1 MHYIE
6 DETNSIDIE
15 MVDDLIGKILS
26 YLNETGDFSL
36 HFVSDEEIRNL
47 NRDYR
52 GIDDPTDILTFAI
65 NDGEEFPQFDE
76 EERELGDVFISIESM
91 NRNAASL
98 GVDENEELRRLLV
111 HGILHLRGMD
121 HGTNDF
127 STEPMLIE
135 QERIMKELGFLASVQ
150 N

>member
-15 MVDDLIGKILS
+15 MVDELIGKILS

-65 NDGEEFPQFDE
+65 NDGEAFPQFDE
-76 EERELGDVFISIESM
+76 EEKELGDVFISIESM
-91 NRNAASL
+91 NRNAAFL

-121 HGTNDF
+121 HDTNDF

>member
-15 MVDDLIGKILS
+15 MVDELIGKILS

-65 NDGEEFPQFDE
+65 NDGEAFPQFDE
-76 EERELGDVFISIESM
+76 EEKELGDVFISIESM

>member
-76 EERELGDVFISIESM
+76 EEKELGDVFISIESM

>member
-1 MHYIE
+1 MHYID

-15 MVDDLIGKILS
+15 MVDELIGKILS

-65 NDGEEFPQFDE
+65 NDGEVFPQFDE
-76 EERELGDVFISIESM
+76 EEKELGDVFISIESM

>member
-1 MHYIE
+1 MHYID

-15 MVDDLIGKILS
+15 MVDELIGKILS

-65 NDGEEFPQFDE
+65 NDGEAFPQFDE
-76 EERELGDVFISIESM
+76 EEKELGDVFISIESM

>member
-65 NDGEEFPQFDE
+65 NDGEAFPQFDE
-76 EERELGDVFISIESM
+76 EEKELGDVFISIESM

>member
-15 MVDDLIGKILS
+15 MVDELIGKILS

-65 NDGEEFPQFDE
+65 NDVDAFPQFDE
-76 EERELGDVFISIESM
+76 EEKELGDVFISIESM

>member
-15 MVDDLIGKILS
+15 MVDELIGKILS

-65 NDGEEFPQFDE
+65 NDGEAFPQFDE
-76 EERELGDVFISIESM
+76 EEKELGDVFISIESM
-91 NRNAASL
+91 NRNATSL

>member
-15 MVDDLIGKILS
+15 MVDELIGKILS

-36 HFVSDEEIRNL
+36 HFVSDEERRNL

-65 NDGEEFPQFDE
+65 NDGEAFPQFDE
-76 EERELGDVFISIESM
+76 EEKELGDVFISIESM